1 MLFRSIKVMLVINL
15 DKSYVNSITTY
26 HINNYEKAIKK
37 NVISITIILVFDK
50 NVLQLIMWPVIKE
63 K

>member
-1 MLFRSIKVMLVINL
+1 MLVINL

-26 HINNYEKAIKK
+26 HINNYEKAIKT